1 MLLTNNFH
9 DLQIHRVKIKAKLE
23 QGERFFK
30 HLDND
35 IILFIL
41 SVFNSYAYFWDMLIL
56 IEIVVITCIFMII
69 FSSSRCGTFDFI

>member
-9 DLQIHRVKIKAKLE
+9 DLQTHRVKIKVKLE
-23 QGERFFK
+23 QGEWFFK

-41 SVFNSYAYFWDMLIL
+41 SVFNSYAYFWDMLHTNRDSCHYLYIHDHL
-56 IEIVVITCIFMII
+56 LV
-69 FSSSRCGTFDFI
+69 